1 MPLIREEDKKYLIQ
15 EFEKHLKD
23 DVDLVVF
30 TSEDADCKYCMESN
44 ELAEEVAE
52 VDGKIHLV
60 KYDFDKD
67 KEIAKEYGVDKY
79 PTTVVAKHGVR
90 DGRIKYTGLPSG
102 YEFGSLIDDLKN
114 VSKWEVEVSSKAVEM
129 IKKIDKPVTIKV
141 FVTPTCPYCPKA
153 VVTAHK
159 FAILND
165 NITGEMVESLEFEKD
180 SEEAGVSSVPH
191 IVINGEVQF
200 VGAYPDDQFAE
211 YVLEAYSHS

>member
-30 TSEDADCKYCMESN
+30 TSEDADCKYCKESN

-90 DGRIKYTGLPSG
+90 DGR
-102 YEFGSLIDDLKN
+102 
-114 VSKWEVEVSSKAVEM
+114 
-129 IKKIDKPVTIKV
+129 
-141 FVTPTCPYCPKA
+141 
-153 VVTAHK
+153 
-159 FAILND
+159 
-165 NITGEMVESLEFEKD
+165 
-180 SEEAGVSSVPH
+180 
-191 IVINGEVQF
+191 
-200 VGAYPDDQFAE
+200 
-211 YVLEAYSHS
+211 